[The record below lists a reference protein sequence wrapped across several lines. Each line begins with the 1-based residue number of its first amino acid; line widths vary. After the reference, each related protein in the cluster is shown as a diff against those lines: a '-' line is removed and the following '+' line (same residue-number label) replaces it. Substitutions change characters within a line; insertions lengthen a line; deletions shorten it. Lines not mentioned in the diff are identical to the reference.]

1 MRAMTVMMM
10 SILRM
15 SQEKKRNYFCEARPV
30 EETVSLVESL
40 LVRGVSCPD
49 ASVSYDRVFFES
61 SSVTVLSGVVGDGI
75 LISPDH
81 GDLFPVMSIS
91 A

>member
-15 SQEKKRNYFCEARPV
+15 SQEKKRNYFCEAEPV

-49 ASVSYDRVFFES
+49 ISVSYD
-61 SSVTVLSGVVGDGI
+61 
-75 LISPDH
+75 
-81 GDLFPVMSIS
+81 
-91 A
+91 